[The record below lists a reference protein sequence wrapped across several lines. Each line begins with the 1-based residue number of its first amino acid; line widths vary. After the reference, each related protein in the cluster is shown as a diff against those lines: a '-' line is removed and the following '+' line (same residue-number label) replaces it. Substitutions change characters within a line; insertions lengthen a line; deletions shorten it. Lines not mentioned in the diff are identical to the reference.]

1 MALARTAPVSWGPM
15 DFGHLLR
22 AHRQARGLSQ
32 LALALE
38 AEVSTRH
45 LSFLE
50 SNRAKPTREM
60 VLRLAEALQV
70 PLRTRNDLLLGAGLA
85 PEFKETPL
93 ESPDLKEVRA
103 LLELLIRRNQPYP
116 ALVIDRCWAVVM
128 VNEAYA
134 KMLGA
139 PVGQVVPAYQLLPPE
154 RRPNILAL
162 FFDPLGFR
170 PLVANWEEVARD
182 LVPRLRLERLQADP
196 AVAQVLD
203 PILTRTDLPK
213 PGPPGPPRLMVPL
226 RLHTPVGTCSFFTTL
241 STLGTPQDVTL
252 AELRIEC
259 FHPADEETTRAWS
272 W

>member
-1 MALARTAPVSWGPM
+1 M
-15 DFGHLLR
+15 DFGRLLR

-32 LALALE
+32 LALGLE

-50 SNRAKPTREM
+50 SDRARPTREM

-70 PLRTRNDLLLGAGLA
+70 PLRARNDLLIGAGLA

-93 ESPDLKEVRA
+93 ESPDLSDMRA

-116 ALVIDRCWAVVM
+116 AMVIDRRWDLVM
-128 VNEAYA
+128 ANQAYA
-134 KMLGA
+134 AIIGA
-139 PVGQVVPAYQLLPPE
+139 QIGQELPAYQLLPPSK
-154 RRPNILAL
+154 RPNILAL
-162 FFDPLGFR
+162 FFDPAGFR
-170 PLVANWEEVARD
+170 PLVANWEEVARE
-182 LVPRLRLERLQADP
+182 LVPRLRLESAQADP
-196 AVAQVLD
+196 EVNSVLD
-203 PILTRTDLPK
+203 PILARSDLPK
-213 PGPPGPPRLMVPL
+213 PITPGPPRLMIPL
-226 RLHTPVGTCSFFTTL
+226 RLHTPRGTCAFFTTL

-259 FHPADEETTRAWS
+259 FHPADEETVRAWS